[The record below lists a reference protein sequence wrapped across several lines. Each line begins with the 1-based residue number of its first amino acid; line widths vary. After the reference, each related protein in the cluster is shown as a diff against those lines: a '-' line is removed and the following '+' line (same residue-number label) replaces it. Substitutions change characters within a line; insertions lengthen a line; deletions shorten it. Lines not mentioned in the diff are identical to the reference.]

1 MNQKN
6 KRPRAPKTET
16 LVKEANHAAYDKDD
30 KNVFDVQKFKE
41 QYPVENSYNDWYD
54 ENGNFMWDE
63 YSATCPSILRKPNPH
78 IKTKNGDK
86 VYSRASYAQEM
97 YDKMI
102 GHMADQNII
111 TQITE
116 NQIYEGKVYA
126 INQEWI
132 TVDIGFRELIYV
144 KYDREPDFVKA
155 LTIGEE
161 TAVLITVLKPNTHV
175 LGSISGGIKQKVF
188 TDLRAGIESEDTAWV
203 GHVSHMIENGGY
215 IVRVQGID
223 CFMPGSLAG
232 INKLHDFNSIVG
244 EEIYVVPVS
253 FSPERGTIVVS
264 HRKYLQALIP
274 GTIEDLRANIDQEIT
289 GQVTGTAKYGVFV
302 EFHGCLT
309 GMIHTNDLDEETM
322 KAFRA
327 RTIKPG
333 DDVTFKVKDIVSNTK
348 ITLTQ
353 KINDT
358 INPWL
363 TITSRYHIPATVE
376 AEVKTKKEYGLF
388 VTIEEGVVGLLH
400 VSEIGE
406 STMSVFKP
414 GDKITVQ
421 ITRIEPETNKVFLKM
436 P

>member
-30 KNVFDVQKFKE
+30 KNVFNVEKFKE
-41 QYPVENSYNDWYD
+41 QHPVENSYNEWYD

-63 YSATCPSILRKPNPH
+63 YAATCPSVLRKANPH
-78 IKTKNGDK
+78 IKTRNGDK
-86 VYSRASYAQEM
+86 VYSRASYAQEL
-97 YDKMI
+97 YDKMA
-102 GHMADQNII
+102 GHMVDQNII

-155 LTIGEE
+155 LTVGEE

-175 LGSISGGIKQKVF
+175 IGSISGGIKQKVF
-188 TDLRAGIESEDTAWV
+188 SDLRAGIESEDTAWV

-253 FSPERGTIVVS
+253 FSVERGTIVVS

-274 GTIEDLRANIDQEIT
+274 GAIEDLRANIDQEIT